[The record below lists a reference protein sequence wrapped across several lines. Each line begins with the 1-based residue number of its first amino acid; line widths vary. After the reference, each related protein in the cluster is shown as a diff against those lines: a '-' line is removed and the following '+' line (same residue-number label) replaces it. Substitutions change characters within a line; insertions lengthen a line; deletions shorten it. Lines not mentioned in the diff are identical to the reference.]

1 MSARDLSTLLLF
13 DVDGTVTESRQVI
26 SDEMKGFM
34 TRLRKRYVVGLVGG
48 SDFAKV
54 QEQMGGDE
62 G

>member
-1 MSARDLSTLLLF
+1 MLPLFVASQASARVAF
-13 DVDGTVTESRQVI
+13 RWQVI